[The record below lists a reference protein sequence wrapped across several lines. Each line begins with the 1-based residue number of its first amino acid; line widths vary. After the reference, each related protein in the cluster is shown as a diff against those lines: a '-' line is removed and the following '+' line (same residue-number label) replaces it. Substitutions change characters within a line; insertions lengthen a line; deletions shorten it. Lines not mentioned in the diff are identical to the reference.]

1 MIRWFVDKNNKVPL
15 YLQLKDQVEYYISTG
30 AIQDGYQLPPVN
42 ALADELG
49 ITFETVRKAYKE
61 LERNDLI
68 SMRRGQGTFITLHRG
83 NALRAKTGAG
93 KNNRARESHEAEKDP
108 AAVQAA
114 ITLIKQYLH
123 HGKGASSGLPS
134 NLSSNL
140 PSGLPSGL
148 PSDLLDARRV
158 FEQAFDAL
166 AEEQSR
172 QEIIFTECNQLQ
184 VREISQILA
193 RHLNLPV
200 RPVLTGDLK
209 EQLRALPDEEIKRQL
224 IITTGFHVNE
234 VKGAIGSL
242 PVSVEV
248 LITNMAP
255 ETRRRLDGLGK
266 KAKYGFICRDEESA
280 AVYKDLLKAELDND
294 DLDLTCCT
302 LSETDQVKALLKS
315 ADVLLVSPPVYEEVK
330 KIAPRRLPVF
340 NVFERVD
347 PMSLKVI
354 KDRILTVEAG
364 LPL

>member
-30 AIQDGYQLPPVN
+30 AIEDGYQLPPVN

-61 LERNDLI
+61 LERNGLI

-93 KNNRARESHEAEKDP
+93 KNNRAREAPESDKDQ

-114 ITLIKQYLH
+114 ITLIKQYLR
-123 HGKGASSGLPS
+123 HGTGASSGRPS
-134 NLSSNL
+134 NLSSDF
-140 PSGLPSGL
+140 PSGL

-184 VREISQILA
+184 VREISEILA
-193 RHLNLPV
+193 RHLNLPI
-200 RPVLTGDLK
+200 RPMLTGDLK
-209 EQLRALPDEEIKRQL
+209 DQLRALPEEEIKRLL

-234 VKGAIGSL
+234 VKGAIGGL

-255 ETRRRLDGLGK
+255 ETRRRLDGFGK
-266 KAKYGFICRDEESA
+266 KAKYGFICRDQESA

-315 ADVLLVSPPVYEEVK
+315 ADVLLASPPVYEEIK

-354 KDRILTVEAG
+354 KDRILTIS
-364 LPL
+364 PYPDNSSS

>member
-1 MIRWFVDKNNKVPL
+1 MIRWFVDKNNKIPL

-30 AIQDGYQLPPVN
+30 AVQDGYQLPPVN
-42 ALADELG
+42 ALANELG

-61 LERNDLI
+61 VERNGLL

-83 NALRAKTGAG
+83 NALRARTGVGKINWAREALEAEPEAG
-93 KNNRARESHEAEKDP
+93 KGQ

-114 ITLIKQYLH
+114 IGLIRQYLH
-123 HGKGASSGLPS
+123 QGTGATAS
-134 NLSSNL
+134 L
-140 PSGLPSGL
+140 PSGLPSG
-148 PSDLLDARRV
+148 LLDARRV

-184 VREISQILA
+184 VREISQILTQ
-193 RHLNLPV
+193 HLNLPI

-209 EQLRALPDEEIKRQL
+209 EQLRTLPDEEIKRLL

-234 VKGAIGSL
+234 VKGAIGGL

-266 KAKYGFICRDEESA
+266 KAKYGFICRDQESA
-280 AVYKDLLKAELDND
+280 AIYKDLLKAELDNP
-294 DLDLTCCT
+294 DLNLTCCI

-315 ADVLLVSPPVYEEVK
+315 ADVLLVSPPVYEEIK
-330 KIAPRRLPVF
+330 KIAPRRLPIF

-354 KDRILTVEAG
+354 KDRILGSNGQLTSS
-364 LPL
+364 PSNR

>member
-42 ALADELG
+42 ALASELG

-83 NALRAKTGAG
+83 NALRSKTGAG
-93 KNNRARESHEAEKDP
+93 KASRAQEASEDDKDQ

-114 ITLIKQYLH
+114 TTLIRQYLH
-123 HGKGASSGLPS
+123 NSVGGASVSP
-134 NLSSNL
+134 
-140 PSGLPSGL
+140 P
-148 PSDLLDARRV
+148 DLLGARRV

-172 QEIIFTECNQLQ
+172 QEIIFSECNQLQ

-193 RHLNLPV
+193 QHLNLPI

-209 EQLRALPDEEIKRQL
+209 HQLQALSDEEIKRLL

-234 VKGAIGSL
+234 VKGAIGGL

-266 KAKYGFICRDEESA
+266 KARYGFICRDQESA
-280 AVYKDLLKAELDND
+280 AIYKDLLKAELEND
-294 DLDLTCCT
+294 DLNLTCCT
-302 LSETDQVKALLKS
+302 LSETERVKALLKS

-330 KIAPRRLPVF
+330 KITPRRLPVF

-354 KDRILTVEAG
+354 KDRILLAS
-364 LPL
+364 PDAAR

>member
-1 MIRWFVDKNNKVPL
+1 MIRWFVDKNNKIPL

-42 ALADELG
+42 ALAGELG

-83 NALRAKTGAG
+83 KAPQSKTGA
-93 KNNRARESHEAEKDP
+93 ARTSQRRKASEDDKDQ
-108 AAVQAA
+108 AAVREA
-114 ITLIKQYLH
+114 ITLIRQYLH
-123 HGKGASSGLPS
+123 NSLRT
-134 NLSSNL
+134 
-140 PSGLPSGL
+140 PSGP
-148 PSDLLDARRV
+148 PADLLGARRV

-193 RHLNLPV
+193 QHLNLPI
-200 RPVLTGDLK
+200 RPVLTRDLK
-209 EQLRALPDEEIKRQL
+209 DQLQALPDEEIKRLL

-255 ETRRRLDGLGK
+255 ETRRQLDGLSK
-266 KAKYGFICRDEESA
+266 KAKYGFICRDQESA
-280 AVYKDLLKAELDND
+280 VIYKDLLKAELDND
-294 DLDLTCCT
+294 DLNLICCT
-302 LSETDQVKALLKS
+302 LSEMDQVKALLKS
-315 ADVLLVSPPVYEEVK
+315 ADVLLVSPPVYGEVK

-354 KDRILTVEAG
+354 KDRILATLPGAAG
-364 LPL
+364 